1 MEMKRMNAGK
11 LRAAGYDVRER
22 VLRVELDDGT
32 AIDYAGVGQEVWRK
46 LSSSASAWS
55 YYRDNIEE
63 EFAGKRG
70 RAAVKQ
76 NRDALDALFGRG
88 GDAPKP

>member
-11 LRAAGYDVRER
+11 LRAAGYDARER

-46 LSSSASAWS
+46 LSTSASAWS

-63 EFAGKRG
+63 EFSGKRG
-70 RAAVKQ
+70 IANKKQ
-76 NRDALDALFGRG
+76 NREALDALFKTNGA
-88 GDAPKP
+88 DDTP